1 MAEHRRGRG
10 RPDYHDP
17 TAGIGGAPP
26 AHSALTLR
34 LVLATFGLLVCVA
47 GVVWS
52 LVNDGD
58 TWITV
63 ALAVLAVVAV
73 INLVVVARR
82 KARGEPG

>member
-17 TAGIGGAPP
+17 TAGIGGAAP

-34 LVLATFGLLVCVA
+34 LVLATFGLLVCIA

-52 LVNDGD
+52 LANDED

-63 ALAVLAVVAV
+63 MLAVLAVVAV

-82 KARGEPG
+82 KASGEPG

>member
-1 MAEHRRGRG
+1 M
-10 RPDYHDP
+10 
-17 TAGIGGAPP
+17 
-26 AHSALTLR
+26 
-34 LVLATFGLLVCVA
+34 CVV

>member
-1 MAEHRRGRG
+1 MAEHRRRRG
-10 RPDYHDP
+10 GPDYHDP
-17 TAGIGGAPP
+17 TAGIGGAAP

-34 LVLATFGLLVCVA
+34 LVLAAFGLLVCLV

-52 LVNDGD
+52 LANDGD
-58 TWITV
+58 TWIT
-63 ALAVLAVVAV
+63 AMMAVLAVGAV